1 MLLAGSSGV
10 NEMNRLAYRSA
21 AVAAA
26 ALIAVLAG
34 CGTGGTGT
42 PAVSKPAASG
52 STAASHPAASPAT
65 NGLEHQTAVK
75 VAQAADAAY
84 KAARTVRIQGTFLV
98 QNGTE
103 KFDLR
108 YEGGST
114 SGTFT
119 VNGATIHMI
128 TVGDNAYLKAG
139 KRGWAAMGNP
149 PDTQGLLA
157 NKWVKSGSAKQML
170 TPFSLATFASE
181 LTAEEFAHGGTVT
194 QSTLAGQKVVVVTYP
209 DGSKLYVA
217 NTGPAYPLHFD
228 AAGSVGGRRDFSQYG
243 ATFHITAPPNPM

>member
-1 MLLAGSSGV
+1 M
-10 NEMNRLAYRSA
+10 
-21 AVAAA
+21 
-26 ALIAVLAG
+26 
-34 CGTGGTGT
+34 
-42 PAVSKPAASG
+42 
-52 STAASHPAASPAT
+52 
-65 NGLEHQTAVK
+65 
-75 VAQAADAAY
+75 ADAAF
-84 KAARTVRIQGTFLV
+84 KAAKTVHVRGVFLAD
-98 QNGTE
+98 GRTE

-114 SGTFT
+114 GGTFT
-119 VNGATIHMI
+119 INGATIHMV

-194 QSTLAGQKVVVVTYP
+194 QSTLAAQKVVVVSYP

-217 NTGPAYPLHFD
+217 NTGTAYPLRFD
-228 AAGSVGGRRDFSQYG
+228 ATGSVGGRRDFSEYG
-243 ATFHITAPPNPM
+243 TAFHITAPPNPM